1 MWDLPDSQLTI
12 IPASSTGRCNTLC
25 IKLFSSKVLFSDVW
39 EMCSAYSH
47 ERADLMRC
55 FEARLLLR
63 EIDCALGNAYNV
75 FHLKGVLH

>member
-1 MWDLPDSQLTI
+1 MTR
-12 IPASSTGRCNTLC
+12 IPAGSTGRCNTLR

-39 EMCSAYSH
+39 EICSAYSH
-47 ERADLMRC
+47 ERADLVRC

-63 EIDCALGNAYNV
+63 EIDCALGNAHNV